1 MRAALVHLA
10 ERAGDRRKVA
20 ILGEMAELGET
31 SAAYHRAIGQLAD
44 ELGVAVLGVGDAA
57 RAYEPVAWATD
68 ASAAVDE
75 TRSFVQPGDA
85 ILVKAS
91 RAVGLEGIAD
101 EITNFAR
108 AWSLS
113 S

>member
-1 MRAALVHLA
+1 V
-10 ERAGDRRKVA
+10 
-20 ILGEMAELGET
+20 
-31 SAAYHRAIGQLAD
+31 
-44 ELGVAVLGVGDAA
+44 DAQ
-57 RAYEPVAWATD
+57 
-68 ASAAVDE
+68 AAVE
-75 TRSFVQPGDA
+75 QARTFVQPGDA
-85 ILVKAS
+85 VLVKAS